1 MLKEIPPSRVLSAGL
16 AIAMLLFFSSVYL
29 ASSPLW
35 LGFMT
40 DPGEQGVRVTQV
52 DVNGPAAG
60 LLHLGDEL
68 LAVRSHA
75 GEMELE
81 PWDAVSEPDDAAL
94 FSTYNR
100 FFERHQQMWSILGGA
115 QAAFLVQPA
124 NGDGLASW
132 VPLQPLALRGI
143 GNLPGMFW
151 YQVGCG
157 LAILLMGVAAWAFVQ
172 VERGP
177 LLYAFAGFAVA
188 IAIIA
193 SAIYTTRELS
203 LPPDWFLLLS
213 RANQFG
219 AMLFAGTGT
228 ALFWYYP
235 TRLARFPL
243 DRFMMVVV
251 AITLMVNW
259 LQLVPSLDAVAR
271 YPLLA
276 WCVVDVVF
284 AVMQWRRTRREP
296 VERARLKWLVLAWFT
311 GALGYL
317 GMVVTPQVFGL
328 ESIAQQKYA
337 WCFFVISYL
346 GIALGIV
353 RYRLFDLDRWI
364 LLAWFWFAFGV
375 LFIVIDA
382 LLVMTLHL
390 ETSMGLLV
398 SLALVGWAYL
408 PVRQAFLTWLMPKD
422 GRGVL
427 HKRLPD
433 ILQEAFKHE
442 VSVEDQWS
450 RALQAVF
457 NPLTIAALQEQLDA
471 PTLRENGLRLA
482 VPGMQ
487 AGQGLLL
494 SYAGGGA
501 RLFDR
506 QDAEFCSQALALFIY
521 AREYHQ
527 SYQSGVISERKRVA
541 RDLHDD
547 VGARLLSVVYRA
559 RSDEE
564 LQRLAR
570 ECLRELREVIQ
581 GLQKD
586 VVLVR
591 QSFARWQAEARERS
605 RLFGLQLDMRL
616 EETVADERLSPRQE
630 RNLSRVLREC
640 LSNTFKHAGASAI
653 SVQLK
658 VEHNR
663 FVLQYQDNGAGMLA
677 CNYGDATGLGVFGIQ
692 ERCRELGGEVC
703 WWSPLD
709 GGLAIRCD
717 IPLRAST

>member
-16 AIAMLLFFSSVYL
+16 AIAMLLFLAAVYI
-29 ASSPLW
+29 ASSPIR
-35 LGFMT
+35 LGFSVAQ
-40 DPGEQGVRVTQV
+40 GEQGVRVTRV
-52 DVNGPAAG
+52 APDGPAAE
-60 LLHLGDEL
+60 LLGTGDEL
-68 LAVRSHA
+68 LAVRSSA
-75 GEMELE
+75 GSLQLE
-81 PWDAVSEPDDAAL
+81 PWDAVAEPDDAAL
-94 FSTYNR
+94 FVTYNR
-100 FFERHQQMWSILGGA
+100 FFERHRQIWSILGGEQLELQVLSA
-115 QAAFLVQPA
+115 SGGSAA
-124 NGDGLASW
+124 W
-132 VPLQPLALRGI
+132 VRLQPLALRGI
-143 GNLPGMFW
+143 NHLPWLFW

-172 VERGP
+172 SERGP
-177 LLYAFAGFAVA
+177 RLYALAGLA
-188 IAIIA
+188 IAIAIVA

-203 LPPDWFLLLS
+203 LPPEWFLTLS
-213 RANQFG
+213 RINQFG

-235 TRLARFPL
+235 TQLGRFPL
-243 DRFMMVVV
+243 ARVMLVIVGL
-251 AITLMVNW
+251 TLAVNW
-259 LQLVPSLDAVAR
+259 LQLIPSLDAAAR

-276 WCVVDVVF
+276 WF
-284 AVMQWRRTRREP
+284 AVDIAFAIQQWRRTRREP
-296 VERARLKWLVLAWFT
+296 VERARLKWLIFAWFA
-311 GALGYL
+311 GAFGYL
-317 GMVVTPQVFGL
+317 GMVVTPQVLGL
-328 ESIAQQKYA
+328 GAIAQQKYA

-364 LLAWFWFAFGV
+364 LLVWFWFAFGV

-398 SLALVGWAYL
+398 SLAVVGWAYL
-408 PVRQAFLTWLMPKD
+408 PIRQAFLAWLMPKD

-433 ILQEAFKHE
+433 ILQQAFLHE
-442 VSVEDQWS
+442 RSVDDQWS

-457 NPLTIAALQEQLDA
+457 NPLTITPLLEQVDKPA
-471 PTLRENGLRLA
+471 PRENGLRLA
-482 VPGMQ
+482 VPGMHP
-487 AGQGLLL
+487 GQGFLL

-506 QDAEFCSQALALFIY
+506 QDADFCGQALALFLY
-521 AREYHQ
+521 ARDYHQ

-559 RSDEE
+559 RTDEE
-564 LQRLAR
+564 LQGLAR
-570 ECLRELREVIQ
+570 DCLRELREVIQ

-591 QSFARWQAEARERS
+591 QSFSRWQSEARERC

-616 EETVADERLSPRQE
+616 EEALADERLSPRQE
-630 RNLSRVLREC
+630 RNLSRILREC
-640 LSNTFKHAGASAI
+640 LTNTFKHAQADLIA
-653 SVQLK
+653 VEFK

-663 FVLQYQDNGAGMLA
+663 LVLRYQDNGAGMLSSICEQTA
-677 CNYGDATGLGVFGIQ
+677 GLGVLGIQ

-703 WWSPLD
+703 WWTPLD
-709 GGLAIRCD
+709 GGLAMRCE
-717 IPLRAST
+717 IPVKAS

>member
-16 AIAMLLFFSSVYL
+16 AIAMLLFLAAVYI
-29 ASSPLW
+29 ASSPIR
-35 LGFMT
+35 LGFSVAQ
-40 DPGEQGVRVTQV
+40 GEQGVRVTRV
-52 DVNGPAAG
+52 APDGPAFE
-60 LLHLGDEL
+60 LLGTGDEL
-68 LAVRSHA
+68 LAVRSSA
-75 GEMELE
+75 GSLQLE
-81 PWDAVSEPDDAAL
+81 PWDAVAEPDDAAL
-94 FSTYNR
+94 FVTYNR
-100 FFERHQQMWSILGGA
+100 FFERHRQIWSILGGE
-115 QAAFLVQPA
+115 QLELQV
-124 NGDGLASW
+124 LSASGGSATW
-132 VPLQPLALRGI
+132 VRLQPLALRGI
-143 GNLPGMFW
+143 NHLPWLFW

-172 VERGP
+172 SERGP
-177 LLYAFAGFAVA
+177 RLYALAGLA
-188 IAIIA
+188 IAIAIVA

-203 LPPDWFLLLS
+203 LPPEWFLTLS
-213 RANQFG
+213 RINQFG

-235 TRLARFPL
+235 TQLGRFPL
-243 DRFMMVVV
+243 ARVMLVIVGL
-251 AITLMVNW
+251 TLAVNW
-259 LQLVPSLDAVAR
+259 LQLIPSLDAAAR

-276 WCVVDVVF
+276 WF
-284 AVMQWRRTRREP
+284 AVDIAFAIQQWRCTRREP
-296 VERARLKWLVLAWFT
+296 VERARLKWLIFAWFA
-311 GALGYL
+311 GAFGYL
-317 GMVVTPQVFGL
+317 GMVVTPQVLGL
-328 ESIAQQKYA
+328 GAIAQQKYA

-364 LLAWFWFAFGV
+364 LLVWFWFAFGV

-382 LLVMTLHL
+382 MLVMTLHL

-398 SLALVGWAYL
+398 SLAVVGWAYL
-408 PVRQAFLTWLMPKD
+408 PIRQAFLTWLMPKD

-433 ILQEAFKHE
+433 ILQQAFLHE
-442 VSVEDQWS
+442 RSVDDQWS

-457 NPLTIAALQEQLDA
+457 NPLTITPLLEPVDK
-471 PTLRENGLRLA
+471 PVPRENGLRLA
-482 VPGMQ
+482 VPGMHP
-487 AGQGLLL
+487 GQGFLL

-506 QDAEFCSQALALFIY
+506 QDADFCGQALALFLY
-521 AREYHQ
+521 ARDYHQ

-559 RSDEE
+559 RTDEE
-564 LQRLAR
+564 LQGLAR
-570 ECLRELREVIQ
+570 DCLRELREVIQ

-591 QSFARWQAEARERS
+591 QSFARWQSEARERC

-616 EETVADERLSPRQE
+616 EEALADERLSPRQE
-630 RNLSRVLREC
+630 RNLSRILREC
-640 LSNTFKHAGASAI
+640 LTNTFKHAQADLIA
-653 SVQLK
+653 VEFK

-663 FVLQYQDNGAGMLA
+663 LVLRYQDNGAGMLSSSCEQTA
-677 CNYGDATGLGVFGIQ
+677 GLGVLGIQ

-703 WWSPLD
+703 WWTPLD
-709 GGLAIRCD
+709 GGLAMRCE
-717 IPLRAST
+717 IPVKAS